1 MGSIKPTIT
10 AYGGGTQ
17 QFPVFLNRATVGMQ
31 FERTER
37 DLAKLISESVKQS
50 PTKTINVV
58 GAAGTQ
64 IQNVV
69 GAVKHSNTDA
79 LGGDSLLDVS
89 ISTRNGK
96 SLKINT
102 KGTIAPVQTHS
113 DFRSVYTSS
122 PIVAKRFARAA
133 IAKYK
138 SLGFKDGDMIP
149 AGTQGIYAEMQG
161 ENNMRIVRGVPAMGG
176 PIDYFFEG
184 QPSGQFDAQTGVLT
198 LGATLVTARDLA
210 KQQKFFLSMPPPPAE
225 GTFMFNKQDTFGVPL
240 IHDRGGRSLSITDR
254 SFVDRSS
261 IVVRI

>member
-1 MGSIKPTIT
+1 MGSIRPTIT

-37 DLAKLISESVKQS
+37 DLAKLINESVKQS
-50 PTKTINVV
+50 PTKTINVT
-58 GAAGTQ
+58 GADGTV

-69 GAVKHSNTDA
+69 GAIKHSNTNA

-89 ISTRNGK
+89 LSTRSGRAV
-96 SLKINT
+96 KINT
-102 KGTIAPVQTHS
+102 KGTIAPVQTHA

-122 PIVAKRFARAA
+122 PIVAKRFTRAA

-138 SLGFKDGDMIP
+138 QLGFKDGDP
-149 AGTQGIYAEMQG
+149 VPSNVQGVYAEMQG

-184 QPSGQFDAQTGVLT
+184 QPSGQFDPQTGALNLSANLMET
-198 LGATLVTARDLA
+198 RQLA
-210 KQQKFFLSMPPPPAE
+210 KQQKFFLSMASPPQ
-225 GTFMFNKQDTFGVPL
+225 GSNFMFNKQDTFGVPL
-240 IHDRGGRSLSITDR
+240 IHDRGGRNLSITDR